1 MTVQP
6 LPVAI
11 ASGRLRPLKP
21 RAWVVAACADV
32 LQRQGKAP
40 TRAAITAALHESSS
54 SPSGGGIPTC
64 ATIRRVASV

>member
-40 TRAAITAALHESSS
+40 TRAAITAASGLSRVTVWRACAELRRAGLLH
-54 SPSGGGIPTC
+54 P
-64 ATIRRVASV
+64 